1 MFGLLGYLIFDI
13 VHGLLGSASLIHE
26 VGMLLF
32 VMIPRVLLE
41 VLLELVISDTLYL
54 EYILTGFHLVTI
66 ELSHVLLECSFFHI
80 FGKF

>member
-1 MFGLLGYLIFDI
+1 
-13 VHGLLGSASLIHE
+13 
-26 VGMLLF
+26 MLLF